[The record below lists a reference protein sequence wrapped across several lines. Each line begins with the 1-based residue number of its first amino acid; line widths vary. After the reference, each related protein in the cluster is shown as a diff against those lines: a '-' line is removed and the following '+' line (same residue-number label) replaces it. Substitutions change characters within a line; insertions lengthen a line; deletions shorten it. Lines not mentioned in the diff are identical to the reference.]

1 MSRTHELKTWP
12 EPFAAV
18 LAGTKRHEIRVDDRG
33 FAVGDVLVLR
43 EWEPEPEK
51 DAYGFRYAEK
61 PWRKLYEYDGYTG
74 RVLTVRV
81 TYLTPGGAWGLP
93 AGLCVMSIEL
103 KEQGNGDE

>member
-33 FAVGDVLVLR
+33 YAVGDVLVLK
-43 EWEPEPEK
+43 EWDPTPTPQPVTAWSIVMV
-51 DAYGFRYAEK
+51 DR
-61 PWRKLYEYDGYTG
+61 PIGYTG

-93 AGLCVMSIEL
+93 AGLCVMSIECIEPE
-103 KEQGNGDE
+103 EQGNGDE